1 MTSSEDYLALIKRR
15 ISSQEKP
22 KDVAK
27 MIEILAKERIAAEV
41 IFGVKK
47 DENVD
52 KHYDFSAKVMC
63 IIFDMFKST
72 EYRSSISQIR
82 LQFKGIAASPVKAGQ
97 FRKSLSERLLQE
109 NDEREIYELFR
120 REGINSLF
128 GTRGS
133 LLA

>member
-47 DENVD
+47 DENAD

-72 EYRSSISQIR
+72 EYRSSIAQIR
-82 LQFKGIAASPVKAGQ
+82 LQFKGIAASSVKAGQ
-97 FRKSLSERLLQE
+97 FRKSLSKRLLQE
-109 NDEREIYELFR
+109 NDEREIYELFK

-128 GTRGS
+128 GTRGG